1 MKKAI
6 IGILS
11 LVFVMLPLSAQA
23 GRLGRRGGP
32 PPEVMKQVLKDAGL
46 SDQQIRRLETLRLE
60 AEKQALD
67 IRHEIQKERL
77 ELTRLMQAEKPDR
90 NAIFKQLEKIS
101 ALQLQLKKNRVG
113 SLLDARAEMTP
124 EQWDK
129 VQKIFFE
136 LKQRN
141 RHGPQHPEG
150 CPGNCPHHQK
160 GAGGPPMP

>member
-1 MKKAI
+1 MEKAI

-11 LVFVMLPLSAQA
+11 LVFAMLPLSAQA
-23 GRLGRRGGP
+23 GRFCRHGGP

-46 SDQQIRRLETLRLE
+46 SDQQIRRLENLRLE

-67 IRHEIQKERL
+67 IRHEMQKERL
-77 ELTRLMQAEKPDR
+77 ELARLMQAEKPDR

-124 EQWDK
+124 EQWEK

-136 LKQRN
+136 MKRQ
-141 RHGPQHPEG
+141 HHEGP
-150 CPGNCPHHQK
+150 
-160 GAGGPPMP
+160 

>member
-1 MKKAI
+1 MEKAI
-6 IGILS
+6 SGILS
-11 LVFVMLPLSAQA
+11 LVFAMLPLSAQA
-23 GRLGRRGGP
+23 GRFGRHGGP

-46 SDQQIRRLETLRLE
+46 SDQQIRRLENLRLE

-67 IRHEIQKERL
+67 IRHEMQKERL
-77 ELTRLMQAEKPDR
+77 ELARLMQAEKPDR

-124 EQWDK
+124 EQWEK

-136 LKQRN
+136 MKRQ
-141 RHGPQHPEG
+141 HHEGPGQHEG

-160 GAGGPPMP
+160 GAGGPPLP